1 MVGWPTLPVASP
13 LPRSLCV
20 VQGLTHRASGSL
32 VRRSGSD
39 LTASRL
45 RPRPS
50 SPGALPGPITG
61 PVCSLLRLHI
71 SLGAPGFLPG
81 PDPAPSPKRYWLQP
95 WAPLLRFLAP
105 SALEDRCVH
114 HPRPYLSRFVPTS
127 PFLTT
132 SPVYSA
138 SNPSRDLPGWH
149 SWGFLPYRVV
159 PVPTGTRPSPV
170 ASSPRGVVS
179 AARLSA
185 GSGRSLRQCC
195 VDAPSGCCRSGR
207 PFPLASGFP
216 SARDRP
222 PLGLFFWTSWA
233 IPCRSSFRSSCP
245 VTIPNCERA
254 TPCEEE
260 TRGSRPRP
268 QQPGSPPPLE
278 RAKPESFQPVGPDLC
293 FTSRPMWT
301 RPKPVGRSGC
311 RPHRKSRSIAGRKHC
326 ASEPAPRC
334 VCRKGLEMLA
344 NHTPPSSI

>member
-149 SWGFLPYRVV
+149 SWD
-159 PVPTGTRPSPV
+159 
-170 ASSPRGVVS
+170 
-179 AARLSA
+179 
-185 GSGRSLRQCC
+185 SL
-195 VDAPSGCCRSGR
+195 
-207 PFPLASGFP
+207 
-216 SARDRP
+216 
-222 PLGLFFWTSWA
+222 
-233 IPCRSSFRSSCP
+233 PCR
-245 VTIPNCERA
+245 VTPA
-254 TPCEEE
+254 
-260 TRGSRPRP
+260 SL
-268 QQPGSPPPLE
+268 SPPP
-278 RAKPESFQPVGPDLC
+278 S
-293 FTSRPMWT
+293 
-301 RPKPVGRSGC
+301 
-311 RPHRKSRSIAGRKHC
+311 
-326 ASEPAPRC
+326 PAPTSPPDVVSVASAFTRA
-334 VCRKGLEMLA
+334 LA
-344 NHTPPSSI
+344 EASAHHLDASPGSYSCESTVSVRFRFPFRGGPTPSWALLFLGPRFHFASTGKPALTPWPSGPVTFPN